1 MKRISTVLAV
11 LILFAV
17 GLSAQSKTV
26 VKYWYHLDDP
36 NASIDNIISK
46 FEAENPTIAIDAERV
61 PWGSY
66 NQKLMTAVAAGDV
79 PDVFEVKLWW
89 QPQLVEMGALANLDA
104 YMAKW
109 PGKADIFDNVWK
121 LLKYKDGHQYLM
133 PYQMV
138 ILYLYYR
145 TDLFKAAGL
154 NPPRTRDEFLA
165 AARKLTHDGQY
176 GFGLRGASGGHDF
189 WATFV
194 LSSGAQIL
202 DASGKSGLTTKAA
215 VDANQ
220 WYIDL
225 YRKYK
230 VSPPTTPM
238 DGFKETIA
246 NIKSG
251 KTAMTIHHFGSSA
264 ELAAAL
270 GDKIS
275 AVPVPAGL
283 TGRWTSFGDGELG
296 IWSDSKVKEAAWK
309 WLAFIG
315 TAENNA
321 LWQKASGQVS
331 INISN
336 GQTKEALSNRFM
348 KATVDSAAFAQI
360 LPAIPEVNDFVNT
373 VWPTTTQRALM
384 GEITSAQMM
393 QVFEDLFVGKK

>member
-1 MKRISTVLAV
+1 MKK
-11 LILFAV
+11 LFACLV
-17 GLSAQSKTV
+17 AVALAASVAVAQQKTV
-26 VKYWYHLDDP
+26 VQYWYHLDNA
-36 NASIDNIISK
+36 NASIDDLIQK
-46 FEAENPTIAIDAERV
+46 FEKENPTIDIVPERV

-66 NQKLMTAVAAGDV
+66 NQKLLTSVAAGNA

-89 QPQLVEMGALANLDA
+89 QPQLVEMGAMAPIDGYLAN
-104 YMAKW
+104 W
-109 PGKADIFDNVWK
+109 PLKSDIFDNVWK
-121 LLKYKDGHQYLM
+121 LSKFTNGRQYLM

-154 NPPRTRDEFLA
+154 QPPKTREEFLD
-165 AARKLTHDGQY
+165 AARKLTKDGSY
-176 GFGLRGASGGHDF
+176 GFGMRGASGGHDF

-194 LSSGAQIL
+194 LSSGAQIY
-202 DASGKSGLTTKAA
+202 DASGKTALTTQAA
-215 VDANQ
+215 IEANQ

-225 YRKYK
+225 FTKWK
-230 VSPPTTPM
+230 VSPPTAPA

-246 NIKSG
+246 NMKSG

-264 ELAAAL
+264 EMDAAL

-275 AVPVPAGL
+275 AAPVPAGL
-283 TGRWTSFGDGELG
+283 LGSWTSFGDGELA
-296 IWSDSKVKEAAWK
+296 IWSGSKVKDAAWK

-331 INISN
+331 INVSN
-336 GQTKEALSNRFM
+336 GQTKEAASNRFM
-348 KATVDSAAFAQI
+348 KATVDSAAFATI
-360 LPAIPEVNDFVNT
+360 LPAVPAVNDFVGT
-373 VWPTTTQRALM
+373 VWPANMQRALM

-393 QVFEDLFVGKK
+393 KAFEDLFSKK